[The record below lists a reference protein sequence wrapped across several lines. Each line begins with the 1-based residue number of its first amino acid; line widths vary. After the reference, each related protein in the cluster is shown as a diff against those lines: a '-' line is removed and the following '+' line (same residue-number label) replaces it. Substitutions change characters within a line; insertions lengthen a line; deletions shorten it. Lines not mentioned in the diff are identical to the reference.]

1 MSTSCSFARRR
12 THFHSSNFFS
22 PSLFKNSTILAHLLK
37 DQENVSTGYIFSS
50 FRVDPST
57 YQRGRAIEE
66 GKKLIYFTFV
76 AQSFCLDPTDLLVER
91 VLNDRSSSL
100 GLANEARPVLR
111 SLYFPT
117 HSATV
122 SRESRWSMTLIIEN
136 NDNGYCASERKKEN
150 ASLSHLSSL
159 SDLSSNYSTKKPSFF
174 VKLVEFGGRKEYI
187 AFIEL
192 KISRPG
198 RAIAK
203 FANKW
208 ILSFSYN

>member
-1 MSTSCSFARRR
+1 M
-12 THFHSSNFFS
+12 
-22 PSLFKNSTILAHLLK
+22 
-37 DQENVSTGYIFSS
+37 
-50 FRVDPST
+50 
-57 YQRGRAIEE
+57 
-66 GKKLIYFTFV
+66 
-76 AQSFCLDPTDLLVER
+76 ER

-174 VKLVEFGGRKEYI
+174 VKLVEFGGRKN
-187 AFIEL
+187 
-192 KISRPG
+192 ISRLSSWKYRDLVVQSRNLRTNEFCRFP
-198 RAIAK
+198 IISQK
-203 FANKW
+203 FHRSADEELVIK
-208 ILSFSYN
+208 IFSPLSLSFPNFCIRQLYLVSPIVNNTREISILVPTFAKIRGRFVFLYKKKKKNYLHRFFATNLTRIFIFV